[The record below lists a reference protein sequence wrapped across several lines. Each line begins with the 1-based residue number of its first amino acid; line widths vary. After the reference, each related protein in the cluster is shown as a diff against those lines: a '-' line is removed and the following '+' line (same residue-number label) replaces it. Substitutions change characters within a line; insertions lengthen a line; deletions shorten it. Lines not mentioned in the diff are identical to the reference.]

1 MFSIYNRALILLFT
15 FLTFSGALIQFSLI
29 SSISEKM
36 FVIALAVISMS
47 NTVIKRLLTSS
58 VIQDWCWCH
67 RYKLVVIEGLLGV
80 SISLGMLIVGVTP
93 ISLFV
98 RWLINSTIGE
108 TLLNLYASVFEKIK
122 EDLNDGRNIQAEKD
136 LSVQLGTTFGF
147 LLCATC
153 VILEVEINKNALL
166 YMHGFI
172 CLVEN
177 IGFAILL
184 RRIDKEKNL
193 R

>member
-1 MFSIYNRALILLFT
+1 MFLVYNRSLILLFM

-29 SSISEKM
+29 NSISEKM
-36 FVIALAVISMS
+36 FIVALAIISLS
-47 NTVIKRLLTSS
+47 NTFIKRLLTKS
-58 VIQDWCWCH
+58 VIQDWCWYH
-67 RYKLVVIEGLLGV
+67 RYKLLVIEGLLGV
-80 SISLGMLIVGVTP
+80 FISLGLLIIGVTP
-93 ISLFV
+93 MSLFV

-108 TLLNLYASVFEKIK
+108 TLLCLYASVFEKIK

-136 LSVQLGTTFGF
+136 LNVQLGTTFGF

-153 VILEVEINKNALL
+153 VILEFEINKNTLL
-166 YMHGFI
+166 YIHGFV
-172 CLVEN
+172 CLIEN

-193 R
+193 Q

>member
-1 MFSIYNRALILLFT
+1 MFLVYNRSLILLFM

-29 SSISEKM
+29 NSISEKM
-36 FVIALAVISMS
+36 FIVALAIISLS
-47 NTVIKRLLTSS
+47 NTVIKRLLTTS
-58 VIQDWCWCH
+58 VIQDWCWYH
-67 RYKLVVIEGLLGV
+67 RYRLLVIEGLLGV
-80 SISLGMLIVGVTP
+80 FISLGLLIIGVTP
-93 ISLFV
+93 MSLFV

-108 TLLNLYASVFEKIK
+108 TLLCLYASVFEKIK

-136 LSVQLGTTFGF
+136 LNVQLGTTFGF

-153 VILEVEINKNALL
+153 VILEVEINKNTLL
-166 YMHGFI
+166 YIHGFV
-172 CLVEN
+172 CLIEN

-193 R
+193 Q

>member
-1 MFSIYNRALILLFT
+1 MFLVYNRSLILLFT

-29 SSISEKM
+29 NSISEKM
-36 FVIALAVISMS
+36 FIVALAIISLS
-47 NTVIKRLLTSS
+47 NTVIKRLLTTS
-58 VIQDWCWCH
+58 VIQDWCWYH
-67 RYKLVVIEGLLGV
+67 RYKLLVIEGLLGV
-80 SISLGMLIVGVTP
+80 SISLGMLIIGVTP

-98 RWLINSTIGE
+98 RWLINATIGE
-108 TLLNLYASVFEKIK
+108 TLLCLYASVFEKIK

-136 LSVQLGTTFGF
+136 LNVQLGTTFGF

-153 VILEVEINKNALL
+153 VILEVEINKNTLL
-166 YMHGFI
+166 YIHGFV
-172 CLVEN
+172 CLIEN

-193 R
+193 Q

>member
-1 MFSIYNRALILLFT
+1 M

-29 SSISEKM
+29 NSISEKM
-36 FVIALAVISMS
+36 FIVALAIISLS
-47 NTVIKRLLTSS
+47 NTVIKRLLTTS
-58 VIQDWCWCH
+58 VIQDWCWYH
-67 RYKLVVIEGLLGV
+67 RYRLLVIEGLLGV
-80 SISLGMLIVGVTP
+80 FISLGLLIIGVTP
-93 ISLFV
+93 MSLFV

-108 TLLNLYASVFEKIK
+108 TLLCLYASVFEKIK

-136 LSVQLGTTFGF
+136 LNVQLGTTFGF

-153 VILEVEINKNALL
+153 VILEVEINKNTLL
-166 YMHGFI
+166 YIHGFV
-172 CLVEN
+172 CLIEN

-193 R
+193 Q